1 MRRIWLAIRWLVH
14 QVDLIW
20 WIVAALIIWGFVS
33 GWWAMVG
40 ISLALFVVIAAI
52 FRDKRK
58 IMKAGGVIVLLMMI
72 PAIKKKV
79 DALKKFQGEA
89 EERVIEQVRK
99 NEDFALFLV
108 TEDQLFK
115 GFDSEGRRIR
125 PPYAALT
132 RQIKRKKGQPT
143 DRVTLRDTGAFYEGM
158 EMLYG
163 SDEFTIINI
172 DAKTPKLRAKYGRD
186 ILGLNEQSRD
196 LLALKI
202 KPDLQDDFKQ
212 SVL

>member
-1 MRRIWLAIRWLVH
+1 MRRIWLAIRWLVY

-52 FRDKRK
+52 FQDKRK
-58 IMKAGGVIVLLMMI
+58 IMKAGGVIVLLMI

-132 RQIKRKKGQPT
+132 RQIKRQKGQPT

-158 EMLYG
+158 EMIYG

-186 ILGLNEQSRD
+186 ILGLNKQSRD

-202 KPDLQDDFKQ
+202 KPDLQEDFKQ
-212 SVL
+212 SVV

>member
-1 MRRIWLAIRWLVH
+1 MRRLWFAIRWLVH
-14 QVDLIW
+14 QIDLIW
-20 WIVAALIIWGFVS
+20 WIVAALIVWGFVS

-58 IMKAGGVIVLLMMI
+58 IMKSGGVIVLLMI
-72 PAIKKKV
+72 PVIQKKIE
-79 DALKKFQGEA
+79 ALKKFQGEA

-132 RQIKRKKGQPT
+132 RQIKRAKRQPT

-202 KPDLQDDFKQ
+202 KPDLLDDFKKT
-212 SVL
+212 VL

>member
-1 MRRIWLAIRWLVH
+1 MRRLWFAIRWIVH

-20 WIVAALIIWGFVS
+20 WIAAALIVWGFVS

-58 IMKAGGVIVLLMMI
+58 IMKSGGVIVLLMI
-72 PAIKKKV
+72 PVIQKKIE
-79 DALKKFQGEA
+79 ALKKFQGEA

-132 RQIKRKKGQPT
+132 RQIKRAKRQPT

-202 KPDLQDDFKQ
+202 KPDLQEDFKQ
-212 SVL
+212 SVV